1 MNTILLKKIASA
13 VSCCSSL
20 VSCYLLL
27 LFTCHLSLVTHAY
40 SETPQRIISLAPNM
54 TEILF
59 ALDLG
64 ERIVGVTSFCDFP
77 GEAKKKPKIGGMSN
91 PSLEA
96 VIALKPDIVVL
107 TKDGNPKEFEERLR
121 SLRIRTY
128 VFKARRL
135 NELPDGI
142 RDLGTVLGAK
152 EKADKLANEIETAIS
167 KVGSQKSEVK
177 SENNKRE
184 DSKDSSL
191 VTRHSSLKE
200 KVLFI
205 VWPEPLI
212 VAGPGTVIDDAITI
226 IGGENI
232 ASKARVNYPKY
243 SIEEILRRAP
253 DVIFI
258 GRGKG
263 MEKVSGGLLQRMK
276 TVPAVKNGKV
286 FYVSDYLY
294 RLTPRTVKGIEE
306 LAGYLDR

>member
-20 VSCYLLL
+20 VTCYLLL
-27 LFTCHLSLVTHAY
+27 LFIFCFSLVTHAY
-40 SETPQRIISLAPNM
+40 SGTPQRIISLAPNM

-77 GEAKKKPKIGGMSN
+77 EEAKKKPKIGGMSN
-91 PSLEA
+91 PSLDA
-96 VIALKPDIVVL
+96 VVSLKPDIVVL

-121 SLRIRTY
+121 SLRIKTY

-142 RDLGTVLGAK
+142 RDLGKVLGAK
-152 EKADKLANEIETAIS
+152 EKADKLANEIETTID
-167 KVGSQKSEVK
+167 
-177 SENNKRE
+177 NIRN
-184 DSKDSSL
+184 SL
-191 VTRHSSLKE
+191 RVRHYTPHGK

-212 VAGPGTVIDDAITI
+212 VAGPGTVIDDAINI

-243 SIEEILRRAP
+243 SIEEIIRQSP
-253 DVIFI
+253 DMIIV
-258 GRGKG
+258 GKG
-263 MEKVSGGLLQRMK
+263 HSDMEKVSEGLLNRLK
-276 TVPAVKNGKV
+276 ILPTVKNKEV
-286 FYVSDYLY
+286 FFVSDDLY
-294 RLTPRTVKGIEE
+294 RLGPRTVRGIKEISGIME
-306 LAGYLDR
+306 RQL